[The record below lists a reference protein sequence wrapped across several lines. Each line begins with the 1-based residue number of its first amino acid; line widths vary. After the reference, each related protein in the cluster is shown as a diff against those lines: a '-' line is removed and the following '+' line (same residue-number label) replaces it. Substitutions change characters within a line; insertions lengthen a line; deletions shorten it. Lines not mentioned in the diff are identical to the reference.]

1 MPARVSARD
10 VGGQRF
16 RSREVGCRGVIG
28 IVARGEVEVGLDV
41 LVGHEDARVEDG
53 HLDRGVAGRVE
64 RRPCR
69 RKADGVEVALAS
81 GGGVGVVGKGR
92 DRVRRRIEPRVRV
105 GREHIGARL
114 EGGSDACDRVHVGDV
129 EKVDDTAIGIVEAIL
144 DTSTKVGDDLIGDI
158 GRHVGLEGDDDLAGD
173 RIVGLALILEDGRAF
188 LRRERGPLGVR
199 HRSGCL
205 VRRVSCDLGGIR
217 EVILSRLAARVAR
230 GGTASKYQ
238 ACHGNR
244 QGETDDS
251 DDPGLLHRVPPRTP
265 QQAFNRPRNEEET
278 LPTHLPGRHPPTNRS
293 SIMTHCSNRT
303 IDAGRSAGRWT
314 GYRRS
319 CCEIRRWGT
328 RTEEGRTPRR
338 TSSPVF
344 PYVLGPTSRGRT
356 PREREA
362 SSRTR
367 G

>member
-1 MPARVSARD
+1 M
-10 VGGQRF
+10 
-16 RSREVGCRGVIG
+16 
-28 IVARGEVEVGLDV
+28 
-41 LVGHEDARVEDG
+41 GHEDARVEDG

-64 RRPCR
+64 RRPCL

-81 GGGVGVVGKGR
+81 GGGVGVVGKDR
-92 DRVRRRIEPRVRV
+92 DRIRRRIEPRVRV
-105 GREHIGARL
+105 GREHVRARL
-114 EGGSDACDRVHVGDV
+114 EGGSDACDRIHVGDV
-129 EKVDDTAIGIVEAIL
+129 KKVDDTVVGVIETIL
-144 DTSTKVGDDLIGDI
+144 DTSTEVGDDLFGDI
-158 GRHVGLEGDDDLAGD
+158 SGHVCLEGDNHLARNGV
-173 RIVGLALILEDGRAF
+173 VGCALVLEDGRT
-188 LRRERGPLGVR
+188 LLGRERRPFGVR
-199 HRSGCL
+199 HGRGRL
-205 VRRVSCDLGGIR
+205 VRRIGGYLGSIR
-217 EVILSRLAARVAR
+217 ESVRRRLVARATR
-230 GGTASKYQ
+230 GGTASKDQ
-238 ACHGNR
+238 SGHGND
-244 QGETDDS
+244 QGETDDT

-338 TSSPVF
+338 TPSPVF
-344 PYVLGPTSRGRT
+344 PNALVPTSRGRT
-356 PREREA
+356 PRGEAA